1 MAPKASPAPAVK
13 TAGQGAQGNI
23 LTKKIGPLPGWA
35 WAAIG
40 LGGLYLWKKHQAAAS
55 STAAT
60 TATPAASL
68 PISGATAPSG
78 YGYQGPG
85 TGGQQSLGGPGWNVG
100 PPTGA
105 TGTPA
110 PAINPGGV
118 FQPAPGTT
126 PNTGQPNI
134 APIVAQDNAFTQQ
147 LANQTGVAQ
156 TGVVLG
162 TGSGLPG
169 GASFITNP
177 AQNDPYYDPRTGI

>member
-1 MAPKASPAPAVK
+1 MAPKATPAPAVK
-13 TAGQGAQGNI
+13 AAGKGAQGNI

-40 LGGLYLWKKHQAAAS
+40 LGGLYLWKKHQASSAA

-68 PISGATAPSG
+68 PTSDVTAPSG

-85 TGGQQSLGGPGWNVG
+85 VGSGGGAGPGWNVG
-100 PPTGA
+100 PPTGS
-105 TGTPA
+105 TGGG
-110 PAINPGGV
+110 IGNGVQPGGV

-126 PNTGQPNI
+126 PNTGDTTS
-134 APIVAQDNAFTQQ
+134 AIVSEDNAFTQQ
-147 LANQTGVAQ
+147 LANQTGVPQ
-156 TGVVLG
+156 QGVVLG
-162 TGSGLPG
+162 TSSGLPG

-177 AQNDPYYDPRTGI
+177 AVNDPQYNAKTGI